1 MKGLVLAAG
10 QAQRLRPL
18 TADLPKTL
26 LPVDGDTTILD
37 LTLANLRAVGI
48 EDVAVVTGFA
58 AERLEERA
66 GELERRHGVR
76 LELIRNDR
84 PEWNNAYSLWMARG
98 VLRDGALLV
107 NGDTVHPVAV
117 EERLLAARGP
127 GLLLAVDAEKAL
139 GEEEMKVLLSPE
151 GGLQRIHKGVD
162 PAAAQGEYIGLALI
176 EPEAAGGLTEA
187 LEATWR
193 RDTTL
198 YYEDGFQAYADAG
211 GEVRAAPIGTVAW
224 VEVDDHDDLAR
235 AREIAGRRFE
245 PGAG

>member
-26 LPVDGDTTILD
+26 LPVAGDATILD

-48 EDVAVVTGFA
+48 EEAVVVTGFA
-58 AERLEERA
+58 AARIEERA
-66 GELERRHGVR
+66 PELERRHGVR
-76 LELIRNDR
+76 LELVRNDR
-84 PEWNNAYSLWMARG
+84 PEWNNAYSLWVARDAF
-98 VLRDGALLV
+98 RDGALLI

-127 GLLLAVDAEKAL
+127 GLLLAVDDEKAL
-139 GEEEMKVLLSPE
+139 GDEEMKVLLSPD
-151 GGLQRIHKGVD
+151 GDLQRINKAVE
-162 PAAAQGEYIGLALI
+162 PATAQGEYIGLTLI
-176 EPEAAGGLTEA
+176 EPSAAEPLAGA

-198 YYEDGFQAYADAG
+198 YYEDGFQAYVDAG
-211 GEVRAAPIGTVAW
+211 GEARAASIGTVAW

-235 AREIAGRRFE
+235 AREIAC
-245 PGAG
+245 PS